1 MLKNTVS
8 KLEAAIRGLQTADPE
23 KKAELARLLS
33 KLKEEIAGL
42 GESRGEH
49 AQSIAGFAQV
59 AAHEATRKDQSPR
72 LLDLSRQGLSFS
84 VQGLEASH
92 PRLVETVNEICSFLA
107 GLGI

>member
-8 KLEAAIRGLQTADPE
+8 KLEAAIQGLKTEDRR
-23 KKAELARLLS
+23 KKAELTRLLS
-33 KLKEEIAGL
+33 KLKTEIEGL
-42 GESRGEH
+42 GEARDEH

-59 AAHEATRKDQSPR
+59 AAHEATRKDQSAK
-72 LLDLSRQGLSFS
+72 LLDLSRAGLSFS
-84 VQGLEASH
+84 VEGLEASH